1 MGARNETPRK
11 ADANV
16 ELPVGQG
23 FGAVLFPSHAAT
35 ITTSIGMI
43 LLITQIS
50 ERVPAGY
57 FRTGVEVAVGRRC
70 IGMRITL
77 SRPIIVE
84 SSSGRTD
91 GLFTTGDSLRGVVL
105 LREVVDE
112 ARGVTDGTV
121 AGIVSL
127 GAAGIALDDASTRV
141 VSVTVLP
148 DCRQAETP
156 PTIKSRT
163 APWTRIN
170 SPECLEVIPL
180 WGDVLALFEAVAPSP
195 SQPLSRQTYQH
206 HQQRVCC
213 RPES

>member
-1 MGARNETPRK
+1 
-11 ADANV
+11 
-16 ELPVGQG
+16 
-23 FGAVLFPSHAAT
+23 
-35 ITTSIGMI
+35 
-43 LLITQIS
+43 
-50 ERVPAGY
+50 
-57 FRTGVEVAVGRRC
+57 
-70 IGMRITL
+70 MRITL

-84 SSSGRTD
+84 SSSGRTG

-127 GAAGIALDDASTRV
+127 GAAGIALEDASTRV

-148 DCRQAETP
+148 DCRQDETP

-163 APWTRIN
+163 AALTRIN

-180 WGDVLALFEAVAPSP
+180 WRDVLALFEAVAPSP
-195 SQPLSRQTYQH
+195 SQPLSRKTYQH